1 VGVVNRLDKLQRN
14 FLWGGIGDEAKFH
27 LVNWNMI
34 YTLLHSGWL
43 GVYNFIQFN
52 RALMGKWLWRYG
64 REREALLRLVIDVKF
79 ESLKGGW
86 CSKEELGTFGVGVWK
101 YIRRGCDKFHKFVR
115 FEVGVG
121 SQVTFWHEVMLSS
134 FV

>member
-1 VGVVNRLDKLQRN
+1 
-14 FLWGGIGDEAKFH
+14 
-27 LVNWNMI
+27 
-34 YTLLHSGWL
+34 
-43 GVYNFIQFN
+43 
-52 RALMGKWLWRYG
+52 
-64 REREALLRLVIDVKF
+64 VIEDKF
-79 ESLKGGW
+79 ESLRVGR
-86 CSKEELGTFGVGVWK
+86 CSKEILGTFGVGVWK